1 MTAIAPTPGRGTKQL
16 AAVAELSDE
25 ANALLVANEPAPPAF
40 IAQLTEGEHFS
51 DAVRFLAHALPKR
64 EAVWWAWVS
73 ARKAAGAEPSPA
85 IKNAL
90 EATEQWIMQPTEEN
104 RRRALVAGEAAE
116 FGTAAGCAALA
127 AFMTSG
133 SMSPPENPVVP
144 PPEFMTAKAVAGSV
158 TLAAVSKPDQMKA
171 QFADFV
177 KIGLEVA
184 ERTKLW
190 DAA

>member
-1 MTAIAPTPGRGTKQL
+1 MTSIASVPERDTKEL

-25 ANALLVANEPAPPAF
+25 ANALLAAGNAAPPVF
-40 IAQLTEGEHFS
+40 IGQLTETEHFS

-73 ARKAAGAEPSPA
+73 ARKAAGAEPAPP

-90 EATEQWIMQPTEEN
+90 EATERWIVQPTEEN
-104 RRRALVAGEAAE
+104 RRDAMAAGEAAE

-127 AFMTSG
+127 AFMSGG
-133 SMSPPENPVVP
+133 SMSAPGNPIVP
-144 PPEFMTAKAVAGSV
+144 PGEFMTAKAVAGSV
-158 TLAAVSKPDQMKA
+158 TLAAVSKPA
-171 QFADFV
+171 QAKEQFTEFV
-177 KIGLEVA
+177 RIGLEVA

-190 DAA
+190 AAK

>member
-1 MTAIAPTPGRGTKQL
+1 MQGTKNL

-25 ANALLVANEPAPPAF
+25 ANALLVAEEPAPKAF
-40 IAQLTEGEHFS
+40 IAKLMEGEHFM
-51 DAVRFLAHALPKR
+51 DAVRFLAYALPKR

-73 ARKAAGAEPSPA
+73 ARKAAGAEPAPK
-85 IKNAL
+85 IKSAL
-90 EATEQWIMQPTEEN
+90 EATERWIVQPTEDN
-104 RRRALVAGEAAE
+104 RRLTMAAGEVAE

-127 AFMTSG
+127 AFMSTG
-133 SMSPPENPVVP
+133 SIAPPENPPVP

-158 TLAAVSKPDQMKA
+158 TLAAVSKPEAANA

-190 DAA
+190 GQ